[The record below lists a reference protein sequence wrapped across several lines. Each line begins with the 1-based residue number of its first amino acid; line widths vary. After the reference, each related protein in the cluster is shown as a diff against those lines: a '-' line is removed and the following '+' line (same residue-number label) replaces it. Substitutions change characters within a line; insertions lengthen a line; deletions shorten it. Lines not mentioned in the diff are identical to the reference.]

1 MKQMLV
7 LAPVKEPLDME
18 SYSDYD
24 DELSRLSKA
33 AVESLGEYVQAW
45 DTDTGPLTK
54 RRGEAVQTND
64 YLEYLYNALRAMK
77 YRDYVVFG
85 DGWRDSRELRIL
97 HYVATEY
104 GLSILEV

>member
-7 LAPVKEPLDME
+7 LAPVKQSLDME

-24 DELSRLSKA
+24 AEVSKLSKA
-33 AVESLGEYVQAW
+33 AVEKLGEYVQAW

-54 RRGEAVQTND
+54 RRGEPVQTND

-85 DGWRDSRELRIL
+85 DGWQESRELKIL
-97 HYVATEY
+97 HYIATEY
-104 GLSILEV
+104 GLSIVEV